1 MNFPLSFDALPIE
14 DANANSM
21 GNLNKVVPDW
31 KFWLQLIAFGI
42 GAGMAWEAN
51 QATQAQ
57 VKELLDR
64 DGRKTETII
73 RMEGDLKFLRYQI
86 DDLQKR
92 LESKKVVGV
101 LGVFDPVVSHTYLE
115 RDDRH

>member
-14 DANANSM
+14 DANAHSM

-42 GAGMAWEAN
+42 GAGMAWQAN
-51 QATQAQ
+51 QTTQSQ

-73 RMEGDLKFLRYQI
+73 RMEGDLKLLRFQI

-101 LGVFDPVVSHTYLE
+101 LGVSDPVAGDRYTE